1 MIYKPEN
8 NLSGQPQRDHPSGHV
23 CPWVNEQIIHEPP
36 PHARRCA
43 EYWKHSAEHNGP
55 GPHCPRMELLKV
67 CYFQSWENVH
77 YIMLLLLHFNSVWL
91 CVTPW
96 TVACQAPLS
105 MKFSRQEYWS
115 GLPCHPPEDLPD
127 SGIQPR
133 APTLQA
139 DSLLLSHQGSPHN
152 IRIISKTKFLK
163 CLCSMLQTY
172 LMYIMIEYEMFQSPN
187 SCL

>member
-1 MIYKPEN
+1 MWTKVSTKNAYQSMIYKPEN

-36 PHARRCA
+36 PHARCCA

-127 SGIQPR
+127 SGIQPG
-133 APTLQA
+133 
-139 DSLLLSHQGSPHN
+139 LLHCRQILYYWAT
-152 IRIISKTKFLK
+152 REALIIS
-163 CLCSMLQTY
+163 
-172 LMYIMIEYEMFQSPN
+172 
-187 SCL
+187 